1 MSDNAHLLP
10 SRELGC
16 IKVNT
21 VYKIFQSVGA
31 NLWRY
36 DIGAHAQ
43 KDISD

>member
-1 MSDNAHLLP
+1 MSDDDHLFP
-10 SRELGC
+10 SRDLSY
-16 IKVNT
+16 IKVNI

-36 DIGAHAQ
+36 DIGTHTQ